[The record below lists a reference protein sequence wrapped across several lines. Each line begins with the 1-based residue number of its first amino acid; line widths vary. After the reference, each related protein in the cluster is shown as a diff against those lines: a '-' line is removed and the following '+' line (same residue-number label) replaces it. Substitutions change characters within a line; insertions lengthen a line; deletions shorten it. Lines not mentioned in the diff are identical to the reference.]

1 MESHRNWIQF
11 ASAAKNVAVPR
22 RGKCPL
28 IDIQQGRITSKDR
41 FKGQNVA
48 DFFMQ
53 DSIFLVILLSG
64 AHILAATNTITA
76 LSPPE
81 LAFQMTKTIQ
91 ISDDKYHSDFR

>member
-48 DFFMQ
+48 DFFHARLNFP
-53 DSIFLVILLSG
+53 SYSAKWSPYFSRYEHNYSSLSSG
-64 AHILAATNTITA
+64 DC
-76 LSPPE
+76 
-81 LAFQMTKTIQ
+81 
-91 ISDDKYHSDFR
+91 ISNDKNNSDFR